1 MSVLVGVVSRG
12 TFALLSLGALA
23 TVLMASLTLFGCSD
37 GTGNARADVPPV
49 EVIPIAEHRPPV
61 VTTVASGDTLE
72 MVSRR
77 IAGRDWVTWRDALAT
92 EIDPRRLRPGTV
104 FEGVLSPRGALEELR
119 VLLDMRSELVFE
131 SSSGVIDCSRVEREV
146 TSEVVRLEGV
156 VESSLFGA
164 VEGAGGRP
172 ALAVGMAEIFRW
184 DVDFLRD
191 LRQGDSF
198 VVIVDE
204 QRIEGEFY
212 RYGTIF
218 AAQFT
223 NKGKALNAMVFPDE
237 NERLGYYDLE
247 GNPLRKMFLRSPLK
261 FSRVTSRFSM
271 SRFHPVLK
279 KRMPHY
285 GVDYGAPTGT
295 PVRATADGI
304 VTLAA
309 RNGGAG
315 NMVRVR
321 HPNGYETNYLHL
333 SKYGDGVRKGVRVTQ
348 GQVIGYVGSTGY
360 STGPHLDYRVKHNGS
375 WINPLSISSPPVEP
389 LTEDRLQRYLGH
401 ALAVLDLLEGREAPV
416 GARC

>member
-1 MSVLVGVVSRG
+1 MSRARDLVGPPVFCRRLACVAAAALAAVSMLPGCGADSGARAE
-12 TFALLSLGALA
+12 TPRIEVEPIALYRSPVLA
-23 TVLMASLTLFGCSD
+23 TVS
-37 GTGNARADVPPV
+37 P
-49 EVIPIAEHRPPV
+49 
-61 VTTVASGDTLE
+61 GDTLE
-72 MVSRR
+72 TVSRR
-77 IAGRDWVTWRDALAT
+77 IAGREWVAWRDALAD
-92 EIDPRRLRPGTV
+92 EIDPRKLRPGTV
-104 FEGVLSPRGALEELR
+104 FEGTRSPLGALEELR
-119 VLLDMRSELVFE
+119 VVLDQRSELVFRTTSE
-131 SSSGVIDCSRVEREV
+131 DIAVSRIERVV

-164 VEGAGGRP
+164 VERAGGRP
-172 ALAVGMAEIFRW
+172 ALAVGLAEIFRW

-191 LRQGDSF
+191 LRTGDSF

-218 AAQFT
+218 AARFT
-223 NKGKALNAMVFPDE
+223 NKGTALNAVVFPDH
-237 NERLGYYDLE
+237 NGRLGYYDLE
-247 GNPLRKMFLRSPLK
+247 GVPLRKMFLRSPLK

-271 SRFHPVLK
+271 NRFHPVLK

-295 PVRATADGI
+295 PVHVTADGV
-304 VTLAA
+304 VTLVG

-333 SKYGDGVRKGVRVTQ
+333 SRYGSGIRKGVRVTQ

-389 LTEDRLQRYLGH
+389 LQEDRLHRFLGH
-401 ALAVLDLLEGREAPV
+401 ALSVLDLLEGREAPA
-416 GARC
+416 GAKC